1 MRAQPPR
8 RGCSLL
14 HYLLV
19 VVVTAGELALGL
31 LPVRLVSAASVD
43 TLPLVSL
50 PTSDMVIYDN
60 ALRNGWTDSSF
71 YNLSAANACDGT
83 HAVSAPC
90 AYTRAIDRDGAIS
103 FSPPAPLRTSSYS
116 ALDWYVYLNG
126 APLNNFSIY
135 FKDTSGT
142 HVADVPLSSAFV
154 VGTTVNGFTHLSVP
168 VAALNPTDVAFAD
181 LRLMRNRSSAGTP
194 SLWIDEVRLVGL
206 PTIVVDRRTAIGTNR
221 LALGVTHTQHSFD
234 AWGDP
239 LAVASGRA
247 LLRDASVYQNQ
258 HLMGWGALNPE
269 PAPGVFNWDSLDRRV
284 QLMRDTGAVGVIT
297 LCCAP
302 DWMKGGQAGATDWS
316 ALTTAPLPEHYRDFA
331 ELARQVAL
339 RYPDVKYF
347 QVWNELKGFWNDA
360 ENRWNYENYT
370 TFYNLVYDTLK
381 AVDPTIQVGGPYVVL
396 DTWGGSQ
403 SNPSALA
410 GPYGTFDQRPLDVIA
425 YWLANKHGAD
435 FLAIDMGLDNK
446 DGIYTTDEFTAAQK
460 FVDAVTWIRQ
470 QPNGGAS
477 LPIWWAEWYAT
488 PYTRLY
494 DLAHANAVMANAL
507 IRTAQ
512 SGAAVALVWGP
523 QGDAQGFSYPEGI
536 CSDTGV
542 VGGGQPTPYQATA
555 QVFKEAFGPGTQLYQ
570 AASSPPVVVLA
581 SATKIL
587 LVNTAAT
594 AVTVSVDGMTVV
606 LAGFEVR
613 AL

>member
-90 AYTRAIDRDGAIS
+90 AYTRAIDPDGAIS

-360 ENRWNYENYT
+360 ENRWN
-370 TFYNLVYDTLK
+370 
-381 AVDPTIQVGGPYVVL
+381 
-396 DTWGGSQ
+396 
-403 SNPSALA
+403 
-410 GPYGTFDQRPLDVIA
+410 
-425 YWLANKHGAD
+425 
-435 FLAIDMGLDNK
+435 
-446 DGIYTTDEFTAAQK
+446 
-460 FVDAVTWIRQ
+460 
-470 QPNGGAS
+470 
-477 LPIWWAEWYAT
+477 
-488 PYTRLY
+488 
-494 DLAHANAVMANAL
+494 
-507 IRTAQ
+507 
-512 SGAAVALVWGP
+512 
-523 QGDAQGFSYPEGI
+523 
-536 CSDTGV
+536 
-542 VGGGQPTPYQATA
+542 
-555 QVFKEAFGPGTQLYQ
+555 
-570 AASSPPVVVLA
+570 
-581 SATKIL
+581 
-587 LVNTAAT
+587 
-594 AVTVSVDGMTVV
+594 
-606 LAGFEVR
+606 
-613 AL
+613 